1 MGGSMAQIA
10 EFGRT
15 AKGQRVDRITLRAGK
30 LQVAVLTWGAVLQSV
45 RLDGV
50 PYDLT
55 LGSQDLADYEGALR
69 YHGSIIAPVVNRIS
83 NAAAPLDG
91 KILKFDVNFNGTHVL
106 HSGSAGTQTK
116 IWQVVQVNDIA
127 CTLALDLPEGE
138 GGFPGNRRVEAHFDL
153 APPARLRLTIT
164 VRCDAATLWNATNHS
179 YWNLDGTADF
189 SGHRLRLAADHY
201 LPATT
206 EFIPTGE
213 IREVAD
219 LFDFRKEKAVL
230 PGKPDLDNC
239 FCLSSAATDLRDVMV
254 LRGQSGVEM
263 TVATTEPGLQLY
275 DCRHDGY
282 KGLAVEAQGWPD
294 APNKP
299 GFPAITLAA
308 GQSRAQITEWRFA
321 APALQ

>member
-1 MGGSMAQIA
+1 
-10 EFGRT
+10 
-15 AKGQRVDRITLRAGK
+15 
-30 LQVAVLTWGAVLQSV
+30 
-45 RLDGV
+45 
-50 PYDLT
+50 
-55 LGSQDLADYEGALR
+55 
-69 YHGSIIAPVVNRIS
+69 
-83 NAAAPLDG
+83 
-91 KILKFDVNFNGTHVL
+91 
-106 HSGSAGTQTK
+106 
-116 IWQVVQVNDIA
+116 
-127 CTLALDLPEGE
+127 
-138 GGFPGNRRVEAHFDL
+138 
-153 APPARLRLTIT
+153 
-164 VRCDAATLWNATNHS
+164 
-179 YWNLDGTADF
+179 
-189 SGHRLRLAADHY
+189 LAADHY